1 MADRKMAD
9 RRMADRRMADR
20 KMADRKIRQKNGVS
34 HFSVLHFSVLFFCL
48 TFFCQLGF
56 SGRYQDGESRLDA
69 TLRDGFQYRN
79 LGPFRAGAWVSD
91 IAVPEA
97 PLKSH
102 LYTFYVAARSGGVWK
117 TTNNGTTFE
126 PVFDNQNVVSIG
138 ALAIAPADENM
149 VWVGTGDAS
158 CARSAYWGDGV
169 YKSTDGA
176 KTWRRMGLIDT
187 HHIARIVIH
196 PANPDTVYVAAMGH
210 LFSTNQERG
219 VFKTTDGG
227 KTWKKIL
234 YVNDH
239 TGAVDLVINRSD
251 PNTLYAATYDCMRYP
266 WRLQDGGP
274 GTGIY
279 KTTDGGANWKRLE
292 GGLPGGE
299 IGRIGIDIYQKDPKT
314 LYALVDN
321 RNRRAATEEE
331 VRQSRERNIPMR
343 ERAIG
348 GEVYRTD
355 DAGATWRKLSADGGD
370 MSSKTGYAFNQLR
383 VDQNNSDRLLITG
396 ANLSGSE
403 DGGKTW
409 TGVGRAQYRPFR
421 RAFGDFRTV
430 WIDPQDSDRIIAGSD
445 GGVFISYDGGKTCD
459 HLANLPLGEIY
470 ALTVDMENPYNIY
483 AGLQDH
489 ESWRGPSN
497 GWSGSVGL
505 EDWTTVGVGDG
516 MYNQVDPTDSRWLY
530 NTQEFGRHARL
541 DQKTRARKT
550 IAPTRPQGTPML
562 RFNWVAP
569 LRLSPHDPK
578 TLYAGAQVLF
588 RSRDRGETWQ
598 EISPDLTTGDPAKIS
613 PPGAAIQHCTITTIA
628 ESPAQAGVIW
638 VGTDDG
644 KAQVTKDA
652 GGSWIDVTRAL
663 AQAGGPEDAWVTRV
677 FASHHNAGTAYV
689 AKSRH
694 RQDDFRPFLYKTT
707 DFGASW
713 TPIHANLP
721 TRPINVVLEDNLNAD
736 LLFVGNDM
744 GVYVSLDGGKHWS
757 ALKGNMPVVAA
768 HDLVVHPREGD
779 LVVGT
784 YGRGVWVTDIT
795 PLREMQAALQ
805 SADAYFFAIQPKAAR
820 REGALGNY
828 RLYGDRLTVT
838 PNEPNGLTFAY
849 YLKESV
855 EEKVTLTVTD
865 ASGKTVRTL
874 DGTAKAGL
882 NRVVLN
888 LSDSGQQFGGGG
900 LRPSVGVPIPPG
912 EYIVTLQARGKRFT
926 QKARVLA
933 AQTP

>member
-1 MADRKMAD
+1 MKHL
-9 RRMADRRMADR
+9 
-20 KMADRKIRQKNGVS
+20 I
-34 HFSVLHFSVLFFCL
+34 L
-48 TFFCQLGF
+48 TLTILAFALPWQT
-56 SGRYQDGESRLDA
+56 DGAARLDA
-69 TLRDGFQYRN
+69 VLRDGFQYRN

-91 IAVPEA
+91 IAAPES

-138 ALAIAPADENM
+138 ALAIAPTDENV

-169 YKSTDGA
+169 YKSTDGG
-176 KTWRRMGLIDT
+176 KSWRRMGLAET

-196 PANPDTVYVAAMGH
+196 PANPEVVYVAAMGH
-210 LFSTNQERG
+210 LFSTNEERG

-227 KTWKKIL
+227 KSWKKVL

-239 TGAVDLVINRSD
+239 TGAVDLVINRREPD
-251 PNTLYAATYDCMRYP
+251 TLYAATYDLLRYP

-274 GTGIY
+274 GTGVY

-292 GGLPGGE
+292 DGLPGGQ

-331 VRQSRERNIPMR
+331 IKQARERNIPMR
-343 ERAIG
+343 ERAVG
-348 GEVYRTD
+348 GEVFRTD
-355 DAGATWRKLSADGGD
+355 DAGATWRKVSADGGD

-383 VDQNNSDRLLITG
+383 IDQNNPDRLFITG
-396 ANLSGSE
+396 ANLSSSE

-409 TGVGRAQYRPFR
+409 TGGGQAQARPFR
-421 RAFGDFRTV
+421 RAFGDFRAV
-430 WIDPQDSDRIIAGSD
+430 WIDPQNSDRVIAGSD

-459 HLANLPLGEIY
+459 HLANLPLGEVY
-470 ALTVDMENPYNIY
+470 ALTVDMAEPYNIY

-489 ESWRGPSN
+489 ESWKGPSN

-516 MYNQVDPTDSRWLY
+516 MYNQVDPTDNRWVY
-530 NTQEFGRHARL
+530 NTQEFGRHARF
-541 DQKTRARKT
+541 DQKTRERKI
-550 IAPTRPQGTPML
+550 IAPARPQGQPLL

-569 LRLSPHDPK
+569 LRLSPHDPR

-588 RSRDRGETWQ
+588 RSTDRGDTWQ
-598 EISPDLTTGDPAKIS
+598 EISPDLTTNDPAKIS

-644 KAQVTKDA
+644 KVQITKD
-652 GGSWIDVTRAL
+652 GGASWKDRTKEI

-677 FASHHNAGTAYV
+677 FASHFKAGTAYI

-694 RQDDFRPFLYKTT
+694 RQDDFRPFLYKTI

-713 TPIHANLP
+713 TPVIGALP
-721 TRPINVVLEDNLNAD
+721 MRPINVIFEDNLNAD

-744 GVYVSLDGGKHWS
+744 GVYVSLDGGLRWS
-757 ALKGNMPVVAA
+757 ALKGNMPLAA
-768 HDLVVHPREGD
+768 VSDLVAHPREGD

-784 YGRGVWVTDIT
+784 YGRGIWVTDIA
-795 PLREMQAALQ
+795 PLREMKAALQ
-805 SADAYFFAIQPKAAR
+805 SQDAYFFAVESKAPR

-828 RLYGDRLTVT
+828 RLYGDRLAVT
-838 PNEPNGLTFAY
+838 PNEPNGITFVY
-849 YLKESV
+849 YLKEQTQ
-855 EEKVTLTVTD
+855 EKVKLTVAD
-865 ASGKTVRTL
+865 ADGKTIRTL
-874 DGTAKAGL
+874 DGARKAGL
-882 NRVVLN
+882 NRVVWSL
-888 LSDSGQQFGGGG
+888 GAGPGQFGGS
-900 LRPSVGVPIPPG
+900 RPSGATQSAAAPG
-912 EYIVTLQARGKRFT
+912 EYTVTLQVGGKHLT

-933 AQTP
+933 ARTP

>member
-1 MADRKMAD
+1 MVGLLDMKEIWNNDFSRGKNM
-9 RRMADRRMADR
+9 RRLILLLLLFSFFALPLAVSGQRRIDDLLR
-20 KMADRKIRQKNGVS
+20 V
-34 HFSVLHFSVLFFCL
+34 
-48 TFFCQLGF
+48 GF
-56 SGRYQDGESRLDA
+56 P
-69 TLRDGFQYRN
+69 YRN
-79 LGPFRAGAWVSD
+79 LGPFRAGAWISD

-138 ALAIAPADENM
+138 ALAIAPTDENN

-158 CARSAYWGDGV
+158 CTRSAYWGDGV
-169 YKSTDGA
+169 YQSTNGA
-176 KTWRRMGLIDT
+176 KTWRRMGLADS

-196 PANPDTVYVAAMGH
+196 PTNPEIVYVAAMGH

-227 KTWKKIL
+227 KTWKKVL
-234 YVNDH
+234 YVNDR

-251 PNTLYAATYDCMRYP
+251 PSTLYAATYDCMRYP
-266 WRLQDGGP
+266 WQLQDGGP
-274 GTGIY
+274 GSGIH
-279 KTTDGGANWKRLE
+279 KTTNGGATWRRLE
-292 GGLPGGE
+292 GGLPAGE
-299 IGRIGIDIYQKDPKT
+299 IGRIGIDIYQKDPRT
-314 LYALVDN
+314 LYALIDN
-321 RNRRAATEEE
+321 RNKRRATEEE
-331 VRQSRERNIPMR
+331 MRQARARNIPVR
-343 ERAIG
+343 ERAVG

-355 DAGATWRKLSADGGD
+355 DAGATWHKVSAEGGD
-370 MSSKTGYAFNQLR
+370 LSRKTGYAFNQLR
-383 VDQNNSDRLLITG
+383 IDQKNPNRLFITG
-396 ANLSGSE
+396 ANLSSSE

-409 TGVGRAQYRPFR
+409 AGAGPMQSRPFR

-430 WIDPQDSDRIIAGSD
+430 WIDPQNSDRIIAGSD
-445 GGVFISYDGGKTCD
+445 GGVFISYDGGQTCD
-459 HLANLPLGEIY
+459 QLNNLPLGEVY

-489 ESWRGPSN
+489 ESWKGPSN

-505 EDWTTVGVGDG
+505 ADWVTVGVGDG

-541 DQKTRARKT
+541 DQKTRARKI
-550 IAPTRPQGTPML
+550 IAPTRPPGEPRGQSML

-569 LRLSPHDPK
+569 LRLSPHDPQ

-598 EISPDLTTGDPAKIS
+598 EISPDLTTNDPVKIS
-613 PPGAAIQHCTITTIA
+613 PPGAAIQHCTITTIS

-644 KAQVTKDA
+644 KAHVTADA
-652 GGSWIDVTRAL
+652 GGSWNDVTKAI

-677 FASHHNAGTAYV
+677 FASHHKAGVAYV

-707 DFGASW
+707 DFGANWRSI
-713 TPIHANLP
+713 TTGLP
-721 TRPINVVLEDNLNAD
+721 ARPINVVFEDQRNPD
-736 LLFVGNDM
+736 LLFVGNDV
-744 GVYVSLDGGKHWS
+744 GVYVSLDGGERWS
-757 ALKGNMPVVAA
+757 ALKGNMPVVAV

-784 YGRGVWVTDIT
+784 YGRGIWMTDIT
-795 PLREMQAALQ
+795 PLREMNEELLAR
-805 SADAYFFAIQPKAAR
+805 DAHLFAVRSRAWR

-828 RLYGDRLTVT
+828 RLHSDRLAVT
-838 PNEPNGLTFAY
+838 QNEPNGLTFTY
-849 YLKESV
+849 YLKKQVSER
-855 EEKVTLTVTD
+855 VTLIVSD
-865 ASGKTVRTL
+865 ASGKTIRTL
-874 DGTAKAGL
+874 DGTAKAGI
-882 NRVVLN
+882 NRIVWDMRDAN
-888 LSDSGQQFGGGG
+888 RSTGF
-900 LRPSVGVPIPPG
+900 RPPG
-912 EYIVTLQARGKRFT
+912 TEVRIVAAGEYLVTLRIGEKQYM

-933 AQTP
+933 ASDAEP

>member
-1 MADRKMAD
+1 MKHL
-9 RRMADRRMADR
+9 
-20 KMADRKIRQKNGVS
+20 I
-34 HFSVLHFSVLFFCL
+34 L
-48 TFFCQLGF
+48 TLTILAFAIPWQT
-56 SGRYQDGESRLDA
+56 DGAARIDA
-69 TLRDGFQYRN
+69 VLRDGFQYRN
-79 LGPFRAGAWVSD
+79 LGPFRAGAWISD
-91 IAVPEA
+91 IAVPET
-97 PLKSH
+97 PMKSH

-138 ALAIAPADENM
+138 ALAIAPTDENV

-169 YKSTDGA
+169 YKSTDGG
-176 KTWRRMGLIDT
+176 KSWRSMGLADT

-196 PANPDTVYVAAMGH
+196 PANPEIVYVAAMGH
-210 LFSTNQERG
+210 LFSANEERG

-227 KTWKKIL
+227 KSWKKVL

-239 TGAVDLVINRSD
+239 TGAVDLVINRREPD
-251 PNTLYAATYDCMRYP
+251 TLYAATYDCLRYP

-274 GTGIY
+274 GTGVY
-279 KTTDGGANWKRLE
+279 KTTDGGANWKHLE
-292 GGLPGGE
+292 VGLPRGQ

-314 LYALVDN
+314 LYALIDN
-321 RNRRAATEEE
+321 RNRRGATEEE
-331 VRQSRERNIPMR
+331 IKQARERNIPMR
-343 ERAIG
+343 ERAVG

-355 DAGATWRKLSADGGD
+355 DAGATWRKVSADGGD

-383 VDQNNSDRLLITG
+383 IDQNNPDRLFITG
-396 ANLSGSE
+396 VNLSSSE

-409 TGVGRAQYRPFR
+409 TGVPPSQARPFR

-430 WIDPQDSDRIIAGSD
+430 WIDPQNSDRMIAGSD

-459 HLANLPLGEIY
+459 HLANLPLGEVY
-470 ALTVDMENPYNIY
+470 ALTVDMAEPYNIY

-489 ESWRGPSN
+489 ESWKGPSN

-516 MYNQVDPTDSRWLY
+516 MYNQVDPTDNRWVY
-530 NTQEFGRHARL
+530 NTQEFGRHARF
-541 DQKTRARKT
+541 DQKTRERKI
-550 IAPTRPQGTPML
+550 IAPTRPQGQPLL

-569 LRLSPHDPK
+569 LRLSPHDPR

-588 RSRDRGETWQ
+588 RSTDRGDTWR
-598 EISPDLTTGDPAKIS
+598 EISPDLTTNDPAKIS
-613 PPGAAIQHCTITTIA
+613 SPGAAIQHCTITTIA

-644 KAQVTKDA
+644 KAQMTKD
-652 GGSWIDVTRAL
+652 GGVSWTDRTKEIAH
-663 AQAGGPEDAWVTRV
+663 AGGPEDAWVTRV
-677 FASHHNAGTAYV
+677 FASHFKAGTAYV

-713 TPIHANLP
+713 TPVIGNLP
-721 TRPINVVLEDNLNAD
+721 MRPINVIFEDNMNAD

-744 GVYVSLDGGKHWS
+744 GVFVSLDGGLRWS
-757 ALKGNMPVVAA
+757 ALKGNMPLVAVS
-768 HDLVVHPREGD
+768 DLVAHPRESD

-784 YGRGVWVTDIT
+784 YGRGVWVTNIA
-795 PLREMQAALQ
+795 PLREMKVALQ
-805 SADAYFFAIQPKAAR
+805 SQNAYFFAVEPRTPR

-828 RLYGDRLTVT
+828 RLYGDRLAVT
-838 PNEPNGLTFAY
+838 PNEPNGITFVY
-849 YLKESV
+849 YLKEQTQ
-855 EEKVTLTVTD
+855 EKVTFTITD
-865 ASGKTVRTL
+865 AEGKTIRTL
-874 DGTAKAGL
+874 DGETKAGL
-882 NRVVLN
+882 NRVVWSL
-888 LSDSGQQFGGGG
+888 GAGPRQFGGS
-900 LRPSVGVPIPPG
+900 RPSGATQSAVAPG
-912 EYIVTLQARGKRFT
+912 EYTVTLQIGGKHLT

-933 AQTP
+933 ARTP

>member
-1 MADRKMAD
+1 MK
-9 RRMADRRMADR
+9 
-20 KMADRKIRQKNGVS
+20 
-34 HFSVLHFSVLFFCL
+34 HLFL
-48 TFFCQLGF
+48 ALIILGF
-56 SGRYQDGESRLDA
+56 AHHLQTDNAERLDA
-69 TLRDGFQYRN
+69 VLRDGFQYRN

-126 PVFDNQNVVSIG
+126 PVFDNQNVASIG
-138 ALAIAPADENM
+138 ALAIAPSDENV

-169 YKSTDGA
+169 YKSTDGG
-176 KTWRRMGLIDT
+176 KGWRRLGLAET

-196 PANPDTVYVAAMGH
+196 PANPQIVYLAAMGR
-210 LFSTNQERG
+210 LFSTNEERG

-227 KTWKKIL
+227 KSWEKVL

-239 TGAVDLVINRSD
+239 TGAVDLIINRREPD
-251 PNTLYAATYDCMRYP
+251 TLYAATYDCLRYP

-274 GTGIY
+274 GTGVY
-279 KTTDGGANWKRLE
+279 KTTDGGTNWKRLE
-292 GGLPGGE
+292 GGLPGGQ

-331 VRQSRERNIPMR
+331 IKQARERNIPMR
-343 ERAIG
+343 ERAVG
-348 GEVYRTD
+348 GEVFRTD
-355 DAGATWRKLSADGGD
+355 DAGETWRKVSADGGD

-383 VDQNNSDRLLITG
+383 IDQNNPDRLFITG
-396 ANLSGSE
+396 ANLSSSE

-409 TGVGRAQYRPFR
+409 TGGPPSQARPFR
-421 RAFGDFRTV
+421 QAFGDFRTI
-430 WIDPQDSDRIIAGSD
+430 WIDPQNSDRVIAGSD

-459 HLANLPLGEIY
+459 HLANLPLGEVY
-470 ALTVDMENPYNIY
+470 ALTVDMAEPYNIY

-489 ESWRGPSN
+489 ESWKGPSN

-516 MYNQVDPTDSRWLY
+516 MYNQVDPTDNRWVY
-530 NTQEFGRHARL
+530 NTQEFGRHARF
-541 DQKTRARKT
+541 DQKTRERKI
-550 IAPTRPQGTPML
+550 IAPTRPQGQPLL

-578 TLYAGAQVLF
+578 TLFAGAQVLF
-588 RSRDRGETWQ
+588 RSTDRGDTWR
-598 EISPDLTTGDPAKIS
+598 EISPDLTTNDPAKIS

-638 VGTDDG
+638 VGADDG
-644 KAQVTKDA
+644 KVQVTKD
-652 GGSWIDVTRAL
+652 GGTSWTDRTKEVAR
-663 AQAGGPEDAWVTRV
+663 AGGPEDAWVTRV
-677 FASHHNAGTAYV
+677 FASHFKAGTAYV

-713 TPIHANLP
+713 APVTGNLP
-721 TRPINVVLEDNLNAD
+721 MRPINVIFEDNLNAD

-744 GVYVSLDGGKHWS
+744 GVYVSLDGGLRWS
-757 ALKGNMPVVAA
+757 ALKGNMPLVAVS
-768 HDLVVHPREGD
+768 DLVVHSRDSD

-784 YGRGVWVTDIT
+784 YGRGVWVTDIA
-795 PLREMQAALQ
+795 PLREMNAALQ
-805 SADAYFFAIQPKAAR
+805 SQDVYFFAVESKKPRQ
-820 REGALGNY
+820 EGALGNY
-828 RLYGDRLTVT
+828 RLYGDRLAVT
-838 PNEPNGLTFAY
+838 PNEPNGITFVY
-849 YLKESV
+849 YLKEQAK
-855 EEKVTLTVTD
+855 EKVTLTVAD
-865 ASGKTVRTL
+865 ANGNTIRTL
-874 DGTAKAGL
+874 DGAAKVGL
-882 NRVVLN
+882 NRVVWYL
-888 LSDSGQQFGGGG
+888 GAGPRQFGGGI
-900 LRPSVGVPIPPG
+900 RPSDGAQNVVAPG
-912 EYIVTLQARGKRFT
+912 EYIVTLRAGEKHLT
-926 QKARVLA
+926 QKARVVA
-933 AQTP
+933 ATTP

>member
-1 MADRKMAD
+1 MK
-9 RRMADRRMADR
+9 
-20 KMADRKIRQKNGVS
+20 
-34 HFSVLHFSVLFFCL
+34 HLFL
-48 TFFCQLGF
+48 ALIILGF
-56 SGRYQDGESRLDA
+56 AHHVQTDNAERLDA
-69 TLRDGFQYRN
+69 VLRDGFQYRN

-117 TTNNGTTFE
+117 TTNNGTMFE
-126 PVFDNQNVVSIG
+126 SVFDNQNVASIG
-138 ALAIAPADENM
+138 ALAIAPSDENV

-169 YKSTDGA
+169 YKSTDGG
-176 KTWRRMGLIDT
+176 KGWRRLGLAET

-196 PANPDTVYVAAMGH
+196 PANPEIVYVAAMGR
-210 LFSTNQERG
+210 LFSTNEERG

-227 KTWKKIL
+227 KSWEKVL
-234 YVNDH
+234 YVNNH
-239 TGAVDLVINRSD
+239 TGAVDLVINRREPD
-251 PNTLYAATYDCMRYP
+251 TLYAATYDCLRYP

-274 GTGIY
+274 GTGVY

-292 GGLPGGE
+292 GGLPGGQ
-299 IGRIGIDIYQKDPKT
+299 IGRIGMDIYQKDPKT

-331 VRQSRERNIPMR
+331 IKQARERNIPMR
-343 ERAIG
+343 ERAVG

-355 DAGATWRKLSADGGD
+355 DAGETWRKVSADGGD

-383 VDQNNSDRLLITG
+383 IDQNNLDRLFITG
-396 ANLSGSE
+396 ANLSSSE

-409 TGVGRAQYRPFR
+409 TGGPPSQARPFR

-430 WIDPQDSDRIIAGSD
+430 WIDPQNSDRVIAGSD

-459 HLANLPLGEIY
+459 HLANLPLGEVY
-470 ALTVDMENPYNIY
+470 ALTVDMAEPYNIY

-489 ESWRGPSN
+489 ESWKGPSN

-516 MYNQVDPTDSRWLY
+516 MYNQVDPTDNRWVY
-530 NTQEFGRHARL
+530 NTQEFGRHARF
-541 DQKTRARKT
+541 DQKTRERKT
-550 IAPTRPQGTPML
+550 IAPARPQGQPLL

-578 TLYAGAQVLF
+578 TLFAGAQVLF
-588 RSRDRGETWQ
+588 RSTDRGDTWQ
-598 EISPDLTTGDPAKIS
+598 EISPDLTTNDPAKIS

-638 VGTDDG
+638 VGADDG
-644 KAQVTKDA
+644 KVQVTKD
-652 GGSWIDVTRAL
+652 GGASWTDRTKEIAR
-663 AQAGGPEDAWVTRV
+663 AGGPEDAWVTRV
-677 FASHHNAGTAYV
+677 FASHFKAGTAYV

-713 TPIHANLP
+713 APVAGNLP
-721 TRPINVVLEDNLNAD
+721 MRPINVIFEDNLNAD

-744 GVYVSLDGGKHWS
+744 GVYVSLDGGLRWS
-757 ALKGNMPVVAA
+757 ALKGNMPLVAVS
-768 HDLVVHPREGD
+768 DLVVHPRESD

-784 YGRGVWVTDIT
+784 YGRGVWVTDIA
-795 PLREMQAALQ
+795 PLREMNAALQ
-805 SADAYFFAIQPKAAR
+805 SQDVYFFAVESKNPR
-820 REGALGNY
+820 HEGALGNY
-828 RLYGDRLTVT
+828 RLYGDRLAVT
-838 PNEPNGLTFAY
+838 PNEPNGITFVY
-849 YLKESV
+849 YLKGQA
-855 EEKVTLTVTD
+855 EEKVTLTVAD
-865 ASGKTVRTL
+865 ANGNTIRTL
-874 DGTAKAGL
+874 DGAAKAGL
-882 NRVVLN
+882 NRVVWN
-888 LSDSGQQFGGGG
+888 LGAGPRQFGGGI
-900 LRPSVGVPIPPG
+900 RPSDGAQSVVAPG
-912 EYIVTLQARGKRFT
+912 EYTVTLQAGGKHLT

-933 AQTP
+933 ATTP